1 MSKLLD
7 GVTGELV
14 GIDEGIRLKQQQM
27 DANEDRHT
35 TLRNA
40 VRATSLRAPIITPT
54 SLHSHNGPAK
64 RCCYPIFFGGCVSF
78 AGANVLL
85 PTLQHTFDL
94 HKRC

>member
-27 DANEDRHT
+27 DANGDRRAA
-35 TLRNA
+35 LLNA

-54 SLHSHNGPAK
+54 SLHSHNGPAN
-64 RCCYPIFFGGCVSF
+64 RSCYPIFFGGYVSF
-78 AGANVLL
+78 AGCQCAA
-85 PTLQHTFDL
+85 TDFTAYI
-94 HKRC
+94 